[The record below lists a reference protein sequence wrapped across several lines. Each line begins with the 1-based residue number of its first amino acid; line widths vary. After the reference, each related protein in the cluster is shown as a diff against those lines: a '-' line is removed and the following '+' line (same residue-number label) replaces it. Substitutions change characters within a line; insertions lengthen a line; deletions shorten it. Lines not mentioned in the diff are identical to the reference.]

1 MQARAHPHDE
11 IAGGQQQAH
20 VPEGLA
26 RQPLDQ
32 IPPYCRRYLLL
43 PDYKPQARAAFRPR
57 AIKQL
62 EMFAAVTAAKSK
74 NG

>member
-1 MQARAHPHDE
+1 MQSGTHAHDE
-11 IAGGQQQAH
+11 IARGKQQSYVA
-20 VPEGLA
+20 EGFA

-32 IPPYCRRYLLL
+32 VPLYCRRHLPL
-43 PDYKPQARAAFRPR
+43 PDYNPQARAAFRPR